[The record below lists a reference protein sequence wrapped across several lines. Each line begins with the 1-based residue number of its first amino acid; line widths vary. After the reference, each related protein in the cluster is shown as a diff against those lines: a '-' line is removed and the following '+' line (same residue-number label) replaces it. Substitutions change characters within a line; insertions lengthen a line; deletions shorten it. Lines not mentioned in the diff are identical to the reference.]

1 MNEELLSAI
10 DRVLAPPLSMQDRS
24 PHATKRAEL
33 NELAQ
38 RRERLEATA
47 MIYAAQ
53 CSLLAAH
60 IDALALSG
68 DTATANSLHN
78 IATEVRRA
86 DTSLR
91 AVIRLS
97 KSAAPTG
104 EPR

>member
-10 DRVLAPPLSMQDRS
+10 DRVLAPPLSVQERS
-24 PHATKRAEL
+24 PHATKREEL

-53 CSLLAAH
+53 CALLAAQ
-60 IDALALSG
+60 IDSLAILF
-68 DTATANSLHN
+68 DVATSNSLHN
-78 IATEVRRA
+78 VATEVRRA
-86 DTSLR
+86 DTSLK
-91 AVIRLS
+91 AIVRLS
-97 KSAAPTG
+97 KTTTG